1 MPPRAASALV
11 FAALVVLPTGAP
23 APRAQAQDVPRL
35 LPTAH
40 PRLPDDPRDL
50 WLAPD
55 GAAGRTGR
63 AGLLVRFA
71 EGVRLYHE
79 GRTAE
84 ALPRVSAAAL
94 ASTPLAEY
102 AAYYTGL
109 SLLRLSRPDDA
120 TRALERLRARE
131 PRGYLADAVLLAL
144 GEAAE
149 QAGRFR
155 DAIDLYAQL
164 AERRTLDRAP
174 VLLRLGRAALAAG
187 DRERALEAFRRILYE
202 FPLSDEAPVA
212 ASELALIAGSAR
224 ESEEDVAR
232 ELERAE
238 RLFTG
243 RRYSAAREI
252 FARLAPSLTGD
263 RRELADLRVAE
274 CDFFAGRYAA
284 ARDALR
290 PYLQDAR
297 RKGEARFFYLASLRE
312 LGEHDEY
319 LRRVRELVD
328 ELPDSSWAEEALDN
342 LATHYL
348 REDDP
353 ARAAEVFRELF
364 ERFPNGSKAER
375 AAWEL
380 GWWHYRTGEYAEAAR
395 LFETAAVRF
404 PRGDTRPAVLYWA
417 GRAHERLG
425 RLPDARARYRLV
437 AIDYRH
443 TYYGRLATER
453 LERVQQAASAA
464 DAGRDAV
471 PAVAADGPS
480 GDGDAGVEAGEE
492 PSGRPPAP
500 DLPPTAPLIRLLLSL
515 SLYDDALAEL
525 QYAER
530 QWGTSA
536 PIQATIAWIYH
547 QQGDLRRAMLLM
559 RRAYPQYM
567 TAEGQR
573 LPAELRRVMFPL
585 EYWDVIRRHAA
596 SRKLDPHLVASL
608 IAQES
613 TFQARARSR
622 AGARGLMQ
630 IMPRVGRQLARS
642 AGVRRFSPGLLE
654 RPDVNVRLGT
664 LYFAR
669 LVERFGDVV
678 YALAGYN
685 AGPARVA
692 QWIDERADLER
703 EEFIEDIPFPET
715 QNYIKKI
722 LGAADQYRAL
732 YPLRSAPPPK
742 PRAGAPERRRSG
754 PAAAQ
759 RPEKRR
765 SPGRHAASSRSG

>member
-1 MPPRAASALV
+1 MPARAASALV
-11 FAALVVLPTGAP
+11 CAALVVLPAGVPSPP
-23 APRAQAQDVPRL
+23 ARAQDVPRL

-40 PRLPDDPRDL
+40 PRLPADPNHL

-63 AGLLVRFA
+63 AGVLLRFA
-71 EGVRLYHE
+71 EGVKRYHE

-84 ALPRVSAAAL
+84 ALPRVSAPAL
-94 ASTPLAEY
+94 ASTPLADY

-109 SLLRLSRPDDA
+109 TLLRLGRVEEA
-120 TRALERLRARE
+120 TRTLERVRARE
-131 PRGYLADAVLLAL
+131 PRGALADGVLIAL

-155 DAIDLYAQL
+155 DAIDHYTRL
-164 AERRTLDRAP
+164 AERRTIEPPA
-174 VLLRLGRAALAAG
+174 VLLRLGRAAVAAG
-187 DRERALEAFRRILYE
+187 DRGRALEAFRRIVYE

-212 ASELALIAGSAR
+212 SSELALLAGPAGDPDASI
-224 ESEEDVAR
+224 AR
-232 ELERAE
+232 ELDRAE
-238 RLFTG
+238 RLFAG
-243 RRYSAAREI
+243 RRYEAARAI
-252 FARLAPSLTGD
+252 FARLAPALTGD

-274 CDFFAGRYAA
+274 CDFFASRYAA

-290 PYLQDAR
+290 PYLDDAR
-297 RKGEARFFYLASLRE
+297 RQGEARFFYLASLRE

-353 ARAAEVFRELF
+353 ARAADVFREIL
-364 ERFPNGSKAER
+364 ERFPNGAKAER
-375 AAWEL
+375 AAWKL
-380 GWWHYRTGEYAEAAR
+380 GWWRYRTGDCAEAAR
-395 LFETAAVRF
+395 LFETAAARF
-404 PRGDTRPAVLYWA
+404 PRGDLRPAFLYWA

-437 AIDYRH
+437 TIDYRH
-443 TYYGRLATER
+443 TYYGRLAGER
-453 LERVQQAASAA
+453 LERF
-464 DAGRDAV
+464 GRTTSGRGEGDDAV
-471 PAVAADGPS
+471 PAVASDGPRA
-480 GDGDAGVEAGEE
+480 DDDDPPEIEE
-492 PSGRPPAP
+492 PTDRPPAP
-500 DLPPTAPLIRLLLSL
+500 DLPPTAALIRLLLSL

-530 QWGTSA
+530 EWGTSA
-536 PIQATIAWIYH
+536 PIQATIAWIYYK
-547 QQGDLRRAMLLM
+547 QGDLRQAMLLM

-567 TAEGQR
+567 TAEGAR

-585 EYWDVIRRHAA
+585 DYWDVIRRHAA
-596 SRKLDPHLVASL
+596 GRKLDPHLVAAL

-613 TFQARARSR
+613 SFQPHARSR

-642 AGVRRFSPGLLE
+642 AGVRRFSAAMLE

-664 LYFAR
+664 LYFSR
-669 LVERFGDVV
+669 LIERFGDVV
-678 YALAGYN
+678 FALASYN

-692 QWIDERADLER
+692 AWLAERADLER
-703 EEFIEDIPFPET
+703 EEFIEDIPYPET
-715 QNYIKKI
+715 QGYIKKV
-722 LGAADQYRAL
+722 LGAAHQYRAL
-732 YPLRSAPPPK
+732 YPIRSAPTSK
-742 PRAGAPERRRSG
+742 PRAGAPVRGRSGRAAGAVRRSD
-754 PAAAQ
+754 
-759 RPEKRR
+759 
-765 SPGRHAASSRSG
+765 